1 MILLKNE
8 TFFNYP
14 QGGVMENVKVLAVW
28 NQIEKAL
35 SPAQKQ
41 IVCCSQGPI
50 LVSAGA
56 GSGKTRTLTAK
67 VAYLVCELGY
77 DPERILAITFTNK
90 AAEEMKSRLESMTG
104 LSREQFPWI
113 RTFHSACF
121 KILNREAHRLGYKQP
136 ISVYSE
142 SQQKTVLKRTLISLN
157 VDVSKYLNTVHG
169 VISLAKNS
177 GEPER
182 FLEQHRRLPKL
193 IDAYVK
199 YNETLKNANAVDFDD
214 ILLLVRNLF
223 RNDETVRKFYQQ
235 CFDYILVD
243 EFQDSNRLQN
253 EITEFLMRDGNL
265 MVVGD
270 DYQSIYGFRG
280 SDLGY
285 FISFPERFKES
296 AVFRL
301 EENFR
306 STRPIVA
313 AADALIANNRI
324 KLEKR
329 CFSRRPGPPIIMA
342 EFLDE
347 NEEAEWV
354 ASRCLE
360 YHFKEGMPFQSM
372 AVLYRTRFCSFPFEE
387 AFREAKIPYRIVG
400 ARGFFESK
408 EIQDITAYLI
418 SAVNPRDDMAFERV
432 LEVPKKG
439 VGAATI
445 KKIEAL
451 KEPGMSFQEATWK
464 ALQSNILSR
473 KVTKELLNLK
483 ILLEDIAKMPPRE
496 AIESFINRTSYLDYL
511 REYSKNEED
520 FLHRHGNIEQLI
532 YMASESK
539 TIAELLERAALMQ
552 EEQNEEEKDKN
563 SSGVKLMTFHGA
575 KGLEFDVVFVI
586 GVEEG
591 LLPHWR
597 STMGEIFGD
606 ENLEGI
612 EEERRLLYVAMT
624 RAANYLHL
632 SWALQRQGKRTV
644 RSRFIDEIPQEH
656 VTFVGNRKKRY
667 KTRN

>member
-1 MILLKNE
+1 MADSNI
-8 TFFNYP
+8 
-14 QGGVMENVKVLAVW
+14 VAIW
-28 NQIEKAL
+28 RQIEKKL
-35 SPAQKQ
+35 SPVQKDV
-41 IVCCSQGPI
+41 VCCSRGPI

-67 VAYLVCELGY
+67 VAYLISELGY

-90 AAEEMKSRLESMTG
+90 AADEMKSRLESMTG
-104 LSREQFPWI
+104 LTRDQFPWI

-121 KILNREAHRLGYKQP
+121 RILNREAHRLGYKPP

-142 SQQKTVLKRTLISLN
+142 SQQKTLLKRVLISLN
-157 VDVSKYLNTVHG
+157 VDAVKYLGSVHNT
-169 VISLAKNS
+169 ISLAKNS
-177 GEPER
+177 GEPES
-182 FLEQHRRLPKL
+182 FLEQHSRVPKI
-193 IDAYVK
+193 IDAYLK
-199 YNETLKNANAVDFDD
+199 YNEALKNSNAVDFDD

-223 RNDETVRKFYQQ
+223 KSDEFVRKFYQNA
-235 CFDYILVD
+235 FDYILVD

-253 EITEFLMRDGNL
+253 EITELLIRDGNL

-280 SDLGY
+280 SDLAY
-285 FISFPERFKES
+285 FVSFPARFKES

-306 STRPIVA
+306 STKPIVA
-313 AADALIANNRI
+313 AADALIANNKIR
-324 KLEKR
+324 LEKR
-329 CFSRRPGPPIIMA
+329 CFSKRPGPPIIMV
-342 EFLDE
+342 ELV
-347 NEEAEWV
+347 NEEEEAAWV
-354 ASRCLE
+354 ASRCLDL
-360 YHFKEGMPFQSM
+360 HHKQGVPFQSM
-372 AVLYRTRFCSFPFEE
+372 AVLYRTRFCSLPFEE

-418 SAVNPRDDMAFERV
+418 SAVNARDDMAFERV
-432 LEVPKKG
+432 LDVPKKG
-439 VGAATI
+439 IGTATL

-451 KEPGMSFQEATWK
+451 KEPGMSLQEATWK
-464 ALQSNILSR
+464 AFQSNLLSR
-473 KVTKELLNLK
+473 KVTKELLNIK
-483 ILLEDIAKMPPRE
+483 TLLDDIAKMPPRE

-520 FLHRHGNIEQLI
+520 FLHRQGNIEQLL

-539 TIAELLERAALMQ
+539 TLAELLERAALMQ
-552 EEQNEEEKDKN
+552 EEQGEEEKDKK
-563 SSGVKLMTFHGA
+563 SSGVQLMTFHGA
-575 KGLEFDVVFVI
+575 KGLEFEVVFVI

-597 STMGEIFGD
+597 SMIGEKFGE

-624 RAANYLHL
+624 RAAKHLHV
-632 SWALQRQGKRTV
+632 SWVLQRQGKDV
-644 RSRFIDEIPQEH
+644 IRSRFIEEIPKEY
-656 VTFVGNRKKRY
+656 VTLVNTRIRRRRNR
-667 KTRN
+667 N